1 MHLKC
6 IQNELITAV
15 NIVRRAVAG
24 DSPIPVLKG
33 ILLTARESS
42 LILESTDTEIRIT
55 HSIAAEI
62 MEEGTAVVPAKYFG
76 DLVRFLSDTKVEIK
90 TMENGQSLQVIYANS
105 EVHLNCFDFQEYPF
119 LKQEDREPLFTI
131 DPAVLSESIKQV
143 SFAAARDLSRPVLTG
158 TLFDAK
164 TPERVTMVC
173 TDSHRL
179 TMKEFQVT
187 PLQKNIDPIK
197 AIIPSRVLNELNR
210 IISGNTS
217 EEEKVFVGFSPTNVF
232 FKFGSTMIRSLLIE
246 GQFPHYEEVVPKTIS
261 TTIEADSGDFYNSLN
276 RAALIAF
283 AEAKGRGHIIRQ
295 KIEENVMNMY
305 ARANDVGEVH
315 EEIPIVK
322 EGEDMEIA
330 FNAKYLLDAIKIIDS
345 KKINIEYTGPLSP
358 ALIKSENEYSKYLYL
373 ILPIRI
379 G

>member
-1 MHLKC
+1 MHFKC
-6 IQNELITAV
+6 IQNDLIVAV
-15 NIVRRAVAG
+15 NTVRRAVAG
-24 DSPIPVLKG
+24 DSPMPVLKG
-33 ILLTARESS
+33 ILLSAKESS

-55 HSIAAEI
+55 HSIPAEVL
-62 MEEGTAVVPAKYFG
+62 EEGEAVVPAKYFG
-76 DLVRFLSDTKVEIK
+76 DMVRFLSDTKVEVK
-90 TMENGQSLQVIYANS
+90 TMENGQSLQLSYSNS
-105 EVHLNCFDFQEYPF
+105 VVQLNCFDPQEFPVS
-119 LKQEDREPLFTI
+119 KQEEGEILFSI
-131 DPAVLSESIKQV
+131 KPSLLSESIRQV
-143 SFAAARDLSRPVLTG
+143 SFAAARDISRPVLTG

-164 TPERVTMVC
+164 TPERVTLVC

-187 PLQKNIDPIK
+187 PQKKNVGPIK

-217 EEEKVFVGFSPTNVF
+217 EEEEVFVGFSPTNVF
-232 FKFGSTMIRSLLIE
+232 FKFGNTVIKSLLID
-246 GQFPHYEEVVPKTIS
+246 GQFPHYDEVVPKIIT
-261 TTIEADSGDFYNSLN
+261 TTINADTGEFYNSLN

-295 KIEENVMNMY
+295 KIEDGVMNMY

-315 EEIPIVK
+315 EEIPIEK
-322 EGEDMEIA
+322 TGEDLEIA
-330 FNAKYLLDAIKIIDS
+330 FNAKYLLDANKIIDTEN
-345 KKINIEYTGPLSP
+345 ITIEYTGPLSP
-358 ALIKSENEYSKYLYL
+358 ALIKSENEDSRYLYL